1 MSLIRYFN
9 YFLSKI
15 RLFFFFFLRTWRT
28 NFPKGACVLLAT
40 SVDHDRAPVA
50 GVRVNVLL
58 SRYLIE
64 PCGTGKSKLTY
75 MCRIDLR
82 YEFPICPFVVVI
94 FLV

>member
-1 MSLIRYFN
+1 M
-9 YFLSKI
+9 
-15 RLFFFFFLRTWRT
+15 
-28 NFPKGACVLLAT
+28 LLAT

-64 PCGTGKSKLTY
+64 PCGSGKSKLTY

-82 YEFPICPFVVVI
+82 YG
-94 FLV
+94 FLFLSFCAADVYCIVPNLGSAASCSLVYSACT

>member
-1 MSLIRYFN
+1 M
-9 YFLSKI
+9 
-15 RLFFFFFLRTWRT
+15 
-28 NFPKGACVLLAT
+28 LLAT

-64 PCGTGKSKLTY
+64 PCGSGKSKLTY

-82 YEFPICPFVVVI
+82 YEFPPCPFVVVT
-94 FLV
+94 FLVSFLQNVDGSTGFSLASSRYF

>member
-1 MSLIRYFN
+1 M
-9 YFLSKI
+9 
-15 RLFFFFFLRTWRT
+15 
-28 NFPKGACVLLAT
+28 LLAT

-64 PCGTGKSKLTY
+64 PCGSGKSKLTY

-82 YEFPICPFVVVI
+82 YEFPFCPFAMVNCLLECKILTVHKTTA
-94 FLV
+94 

>member
-1 MSLIRYFN
+1 M
-9 YFLSKI
+9 
-15 RLFFFFFLRTWRT
+15 
-28 NFPKGACVLLAT
+28 LLAT

-64 PCGTGKSKLTY
+64 PCGSGKSKLTY

-82 YEFPICPFVVVI
+82 YEFPLCS
-94 FLV
+94 LW